1 MGVLEKVKQ
10 LFGQA
15 KDKTADVASDV
26 AEKAGDA
33 ASKAGEVAAK
43 GVDKAAEGV
52 DKATGGRFHDQIENV
67 SSKVEGVLDKDKGKD
82 AGTESKS

>member
-15 KDKTADVASDV
+15 KDKATDVAGDV

-67 SSKVEGVLDKDKGKD
+67 SNKVEGVLDKDKNEDPG
-82 AGTESKS
+82 SPKS